1 MKMHSYS
8 VDNREREF
16 ATAIIALLSLFI
28 AKLLDPL
35 WSSFGLSTILPIAGL
50 WGIFGLGMSLHNR
63 YIWRMQIGSK
73 RVSMIPD
80 LNGNWKGTGVSSH
93 KIEGCEKSFPV
104 ELMISQTWQKIS
116 ITGSFKES
124 RSESVTA
131 CVGTRDEAFSLTYLY
146 INHPDYA
153 SDERLHKHEGTV
165 ILRMS
170 EDGRLKGEYYSGRDR
185 CTFGKLSLEKVKN

>member
-8 VDNREREF
+8 VDSREREL

-35 WSSFGLSTILPIAGL
+35 WSSLGLSTIIPIAGL
-50 WGIFGLGMSLHNR
+50 WGTFGLLMFLHDR
-63 YIWRMQIGSK
+63 YIWRIRIGSK
-73 RVSMIPD
+73 RISMIPD

-93 KIEGCEKSFPV
+93 KFEDCENSFPV
-104 ELMISQTWQKIS
+104 ELKISQTWQAIA
-116 ITGSFKES
+116 ITGSFEES
-124 RSESVTA
+124 RSESLTA
-131 CVGTRDEAFSLTYLY
+131 CVGTQDKVFSLTYLY
-146 INHPDYA
+146 INHPYYTSND
-153 SDERLHKHEGTV
+153 RLHKHEGTV

-185 CTFGKLSLEKVKN
+185 CNYGELSLEKAKD